1 MITKQDIRAITDGA
15 QAALGRKRLAIEVG
29 RRNGVSGPTIDTTQ
43 WDDGS
48 YDDDFD
54 LQELAEIVG
63 QDRRE
68 GLTIDLYCYWNV
80 RGQQRLFNLDA
91 RWNGT
96 AWSVYDPFA
105 HIR

>member
-15 QAALGRKRLAIEVG
+15 QAALGRKRITIEVAS
-29 RRNGVSGPTIDTTQ
+29 RNGVSGPTIDTTQ

-48 YDDDFD
+48 YDDDLD
-54 LQELAEIVG
+54 LVALVEIEG
-63 QDRRE
+63 HDRRE
-68 GLTIDLYCYWNV
+68 GTTFDLYCYWTV

-96 AWSVYDPFA
+96 AWIVYDPFA
-105 HIR
+105 R